1 MCPTGPKSS
10 RINAKG
16 RLLSTKV
23 DQSRSMST
31 EIFFLR
37 TDGPL
42 PGAAEMDAIHA
53 GSFGWTGMKMTAQH
67 GFRDSASLDKKGA
80 ALAGQFLHAIGV
92 EALSER
98 FCAVLRPLSPSFVSS
113 RLGPVIYSLSVFRRP
128 SLWPVVRAYVR
139 VAHLKAVCSGVFAVL
154 VILRR
159 SKFPFVRFPCQFTAN
174 QERDRADSWP
184 VRRRGCLAEPLSFN
198 EEAVQIS

>member
-1 MCPTGPKSS
+1 MCEPDIAVVCRMCPTGPKSS

-16 RLLSTKV
+16 RLLSTRV

-67 GFRDSASLDKKGA
+67 GFRDSASLDKKGGRTGWA
-80 ALAGQFLHAIGV
+80 VFACHWGRSIVGALLRCIAPFIAIFRQFSSWAGHLFVFSFSSAVALAGCSCLCQSSTPESRLLGGLCCLGHSSSFEIP
-92 EALSER
+92 
-98 FCAVLRPLSPSFVSS
+98 FCAIPLSIH
-113 RLGPVIYSLSVFRRP
+113 G
-128 SLWPVVRAYVR
+128 
-139 VAHLKAVCSGVFAVL
+139 
-154 VILRR
+154 
-159 SKFPFVRFPCQFTAN
+159 
-174 QERDRADSWP
+174 
-184 VRRRGCLAEPLSFN
+184 
-198 EEAVQIS
+198 